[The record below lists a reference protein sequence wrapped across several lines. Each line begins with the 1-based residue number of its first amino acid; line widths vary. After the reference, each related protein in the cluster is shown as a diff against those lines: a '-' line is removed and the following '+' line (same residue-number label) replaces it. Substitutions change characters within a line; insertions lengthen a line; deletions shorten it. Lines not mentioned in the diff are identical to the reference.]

1 MRRPLKVEALLTLVI
16 ALGGI
21 ATGIGAIWAAL
32 VARRQA
38 QFTERSLAE
47 QREFLMEQNEIA
59 RSQAQLTEQSLAQT
73 ERSLAEQGKSLREQ
87 NERARLNI
95 EVDLLFRMAD
105 HFETPHFL
113 SRRRSAAKYAIDNY
127 LVDDDMVETP
137 RLNRATRDVANFF
150 EQLGHLQRLGALQAE
165 SIYNRFSIMTRAY
178 WLVFEPAIQKM
189 REELKD
195 PCIYEDFERINRVV
209 SDLDSELGIDP
220 PTQAAV
226 RRIVEEEVDIGEES
240 PTTTPE

>member
-1 MRRPLKVEALLTLVI
+1 MEALLTLVI

-189 REELKD
+189 REEWKD
-195 PCIYEDFERINRVV
+195 PTIYEDFERLNRVV
-209 SDLDSELGIDP
+209 SELDSELGIEP
-220 PTQAAV
+220 PTRAV
-226 RRIVEEEVDIGEES
+226 VHRIVEEEVDIGEES